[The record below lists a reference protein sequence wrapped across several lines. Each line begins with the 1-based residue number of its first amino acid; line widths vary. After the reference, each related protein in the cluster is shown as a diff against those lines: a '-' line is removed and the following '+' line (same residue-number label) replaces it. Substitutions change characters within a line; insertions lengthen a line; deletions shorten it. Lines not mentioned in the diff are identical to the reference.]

1 MNRFIGFIIL
11 WMSMAATYG
20 QTIGRQ
26 NAFRWNDVL
35 IEKPTSN
42 PQLDVKGTNSM
53 WDFSNLQIG
62 EDDYRVD
69 YSMSDNDSE
78 DLVRCH
84 ERDTRYTY
92 DLQGDS
98 VLIKGFENRLSRM
111 DYDTPEAY
119 LHFPMYYGDS
129 ITGYF
134 HGIGK
139 YCDLLAL
146 RNYGMYTTKA
156 DGLGCILFSDNDTL
170 KNVLRLHTV
179 RIIASKEY
187 AIELIDSLSPFTAD
201 SINYYMTVDT
211 ALIRMDIYRWYADG
225 YRYPIMETRVRSNP
239 RTEVVY
245 SSLSYFYPP
254 SEQATLSYDP
264 DNEEIRTDLSGSNG
278 GGSLRRNAP
287 MGSPASHMN
296 ANNSNGSYSNGS
308 NSGDALGGNL
318 SVSGGLESTSSEMYT
333 INGYHVDNKQPD
345 RNGVYLLE
353 QRSGQERSTKK
364 MIINNK

>member
-1 MNRFIGFIIL
+1 MIV
-11 WMSMAATYG
+11 SAYG
-20 QTIGRQ
+20 QTIGCQ

-35 IEKPTSN
+35 IGKPISTPN
-42 PQLDVKGTNSM
+42 LDISGADAL
-53 WDFSNLQIG
+53 WDFSNLQVG
-62 EDDYRVD
+62 EEDYRME
-69 YSMSDNDSE
+69 YSMSDKDSE
-78 DLVRCH
+78 ELVRCH
-84 ERDTRYTY
+84 EQGTGYTY
-92 DLQGDS
+92 ALQADS
-98 VLIKGFENRLSRM
+98 LLFNSFENRLTKTN
-111 DYDTPEAY
+111 YDLREAY
-119 LHFPMYYGDS
+119 LYFPMHYGDS

-146 RNYGMYTTKA
+146 RNYGKYTTKA
-156 DGLGCILFSDNDTL
+156 DGKGSILFSENDTL

-179 RIIASKEY
+179 RILASNEY
-187 AIELIDSLSPFTAD
+187 PIELIDSLSPYVAD
-201 SINYYMTVDT
+201 SINYYMTADT

-225 YRYPIMETRVRSNP
+225 YRYPIMETRVRSNA
-239 RTEVVY
+239 RTETIY

-254 SEQATLSYDP
+254 SEQLTLSYDP
-264 DNEEIRTDLSGSNG
+264 DNEEIRTNLYGSNG

-318 SVSGGLESTSSEMYT
+318 SESGGLESTSSEMYT

-353 QRSGQERSTKK
+353 QRTGHERSTKK